1 MRLIGLV
8 LMFAAGMAH
17 TPGAWAAEPT
27 RATDKRAASTQTGLA
42 SYYARNTHGKE
53 TASGE
58 THDNT
63 ELVAAHPTL
72 PFGTR
77 VRVTNLENDRSVVVR
92 ITDRGPSRQNRQ
104 EGVIIDVSRAAA
116 DRLDMKEDGRVKVR
130 MEVLASKR

>member
-1 MRLIGLV
+1 MKFATAALIIALT
-8 LMFAAGMAH
+8 ADTAI
-17 TPGAWAAEPT
+17 TRTAWAADAP
-27 RATDKRAASTQTGLA
+27 RDRRSTSTSVQTGLA
-42 SYYARNTHGKE
+42 SYYARNTQGKE

-58 THDNT
+58 THDNA

-77 VRVTNLENDRSVVVR
+77 VRVTNLENDRAVVVR
-92 ITDRGPSRQNRQ
+92 ITDRGPSAQNRK

-130 MEVLASKR
+130 VERLDR